1 MEILKLEL
9 ERLKKEEEVLRE
21 ILKENRKKRD
31 EIMVAIYKGQT
42 GLRKGDRLKLK
53 SGQSGEITGFKVDY
67 SLVNPIMRFYKKD
80 GTLGKRESIL
90 YDWEIEDAVIEKS
103 GETD

>member
-21 ILKENRKKRD
+21 TLKENRKKRD
-31 EIMVAIYKGQT
+31 EIMVEIYT

-53 SGQSGEITGFKVDY
+53 SGESGKIIGFRVNY
-67 SLVNPIMRFYKKD
+67 SSVNPIMCFYKKD

-90 YDWEIEDAVIEKS
+90 YDWDIEDAVIEKS
-103 GETD
+103 GEIE

>member
-21 ILKENRKKRD
+21 TLKENRKKRD

-42 GLRKGDRLKLK
+42 GLRKGDGLRLK
-53 SGQSGEITGFKVDY
+53 SGQSGEITGFRVNY
-67 SLVNPIMRFYKKD
+67 SSVNPIMCFYKKD
-80 GTLGKRESIL
+80 GTVGKKEMIL
-90 YDWEIEDAVIEKS
+90 YDWDIKEAVIEKS
-103 GETD
+103 GEIE